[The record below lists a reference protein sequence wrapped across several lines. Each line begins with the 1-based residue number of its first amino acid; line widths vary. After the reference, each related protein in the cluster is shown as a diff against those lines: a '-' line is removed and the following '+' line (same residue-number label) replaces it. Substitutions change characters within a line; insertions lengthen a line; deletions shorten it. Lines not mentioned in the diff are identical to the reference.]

1 MNKFTFYKQK
11 SGLSY
16 SQFAEI
22 TGVSANVLKHFG
34 SGYRNIRKA
43 NVVIVSKIAKALNC
57 SIEDLISEEE

>member
-1 MNKFTFYKQK
+1 MNKFTFYKNQ

-16 SQFAEI
+16 SQLAEI
-22 TGVSANVLKHFG
+22 TGVSTNVLKHFG
-34 SGYRNIRKA
+34 SGYRDISKA